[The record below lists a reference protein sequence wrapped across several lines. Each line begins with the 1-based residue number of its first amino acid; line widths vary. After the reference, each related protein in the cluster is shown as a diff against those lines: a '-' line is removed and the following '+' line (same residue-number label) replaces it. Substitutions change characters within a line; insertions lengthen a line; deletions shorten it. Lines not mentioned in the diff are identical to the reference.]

1 MYWND
6 DFNPAWLFIY
16 VFIYC
21 LFLVSI
27 FGAHQIHKAM
37 YVPAPEE
44 EPQNVM
50 FDTKPESRSDKSSWR
65 TKRQVVC
72 DKGRVC
78 LVAAMFGAIYFS
90 LFRVRLLEL

>member
-1 MYWND
+1 MYLNYE
-6 DFNPAWLFIY
+6 FNPAWLFIY

-44 EPQNVM
+44 EP
-50 FDTKPESRSDKSSWR
+50 
-65 TKRQVVC
+65 
-72 DKGRVC
+72 
-78 LVAAMFGAIYFS
+78 
-90 LFRVRLLEL
+90 